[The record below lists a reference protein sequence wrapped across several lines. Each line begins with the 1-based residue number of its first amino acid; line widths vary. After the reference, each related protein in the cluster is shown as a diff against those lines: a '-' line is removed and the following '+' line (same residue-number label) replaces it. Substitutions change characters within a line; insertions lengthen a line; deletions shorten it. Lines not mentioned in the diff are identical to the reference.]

1 MLTESL
7 VAVSADPRV
16 ELLVAQ
22 SPGPAD
28 RALLVIHGGPDWDHT
43 YLRDPLRELAG
54 RFRLVLPDL
63 RGCGRSTRGLPSGCY
78 TPDAAVADLLAL
90 LDRLGLANVDL
101 LGFSYGGLLA
111 QRLAVTAPARVRRL
125 IIASSSVGL
134 VPAGAFG
141 GWAER
146 DQRVAA
152 EAAVWAGSGLSGP
165 ALTRAAAVAGAPA
178 NVWQAGKLPGYL
190 DRLSAVH
197 FGGEW
202 MAPWRAGTLQPAHLP
217 GAVQRLGLLGVPVL
231 LLHGE
236 HDMTTPAALITRA
249 AVRIPGATAVI
260 LGDAGHM
267 AHVDQPRDWLAAVS
281 RFLEPAG
288 GQEWLAVTPRLGL
301 RRLRASD
308 AAALPDIAEPA
319 WFAPQAGG
327 ATLSPWAIVRH
338 DCGAV
343 AGYCGLLLRPA
354 KGITL
359 GYAITAGQRGQGF
372 AAEAADALLAWAERR
387 GLGVYASIRPPNP
400 ASERVLQKIGMRL
413 TASYTDGDGVRNV
426 YRRPRPG

>member
-1 MLTESL
+1 MLTETL

-43 YLRDPLRELAG
+43 YLRDPLSELAG
-54 RFRLVLPDL
+54 QHRLVLPDL

-90 LDRLGLANVDL
+90 LDRLGLADVDL

-125 IIASSSVGL
+125 IIASSSIGP
-134 VPAGAFG
+134 VPAGAFA

-146 DQRVAA
+146 DRRVAA

-165 ALTRAAAVAGAPA
+165 ALARAAAIAGAPA
-178 NVWQAGKLPGYL
+178 NVWRAEKLPGYL
-190 DRLSAVH
+190 ERLSAVN
-197 FGGEW
+197 FSGDW
-202 MAPWRAGTLQPAHLP
+202 LRPWRAGTLPPAYVP
-217 GAVQRLGLLGVPVL
+217 AAAQRLALLGVPVL
-231 LLHGE
+231 LMHGE
-236 HDMTTPAALITRA
+236 HDMTTPAAVITRA
-249 AVRIPGATAVI
+249 AGRIPGATAVI

-267 AHVDQPRDWLAAVS
+267 AHIDQPRRWLAAIT
-281 RFLEPAG
+281 RFLEPADDG
-288 GQEWLAVTPRLGL
+288 EWLAVTPRLRL

-308 AAALPDIAEPA
+308 AAALPDIAGPA
-319 WFAPQAGG
+319 WFAPRAGG
-327 ATLSPWAIVRH
+327 ATLSPWAIVRR
-338 DCGAV
+338 DSGLV

-354 KGITL
+354 KGVTL

-372 AAEAADALLAWAERR
+372 AAEAAGALLAWAEQRHP
-387 GLGVYASIRPPNP
+387 GVYASIRPPNP
-400 ASERVLQKIGMRL
+400 ASERVLKKIGMRL
-413 TASYTDGDGVRNV
+413 TASYTDEDGVRNV
-426 YRRPRPG
+426 YRRRPE